1 MILINIDDKLDD
13 TDSVGE
19 LIRQC
24 FPAPTGGMPELLTK
38 DVQHKI
44 EIEKIKY
51 IINLIGS
58 PRHYI
63 RAFDTRKSNKLIGF
77 GILSESTLQYFYDL
91 TWVCVDIAYQGQ
103 GIGKKLV
110 NKAIEFSQEKDRDLV
125 ITTEQ
130 TKFYSDL
137 GFKICNEYRSGWFL
151 MSTTSKETKI

>member
-1 MILINIDDKLDD
+1 MIVINIDDKLDD
-13 TDSVGE
+13 TNSVGE
-19 LIRQC
+19 LIRRC
-24 FPAPTGGMPELLTK
+24 FPAPNGGMPELLTK

-63 RAFDTRKSNKLIGF
+63 RVFDLDKSNKLIGF

-91 TWVCVDIAYQGQ
+91 TWVCIDTDYQGQ
-103 GIGKKLV
+103 GIGKQLV

-137 GFKICNEYRSGWFL
+137 GFKICNEYRPGWFL
-151 MSTTSKETKI
+151 MSTTSAGVKI